1 MKHLSALI
9 RSKGYD
15 PPEAKRGGLSALQK
29 RWEDVKNEPNW
40 VRTEYFTEDEQ
51 KDTDDDE
58 NAGQNMLN

>member
-15 PPEAKRGGLSALQK
+15 PPEAKRGGLPALQK

-40 VRTEYFTEDEQ
+40 VRKEYFTEDE
-51 KDTDDDE
+51 
-58 NAGQNMLN
+58 